1 MRPPICPKTKG
12 WIELPGR
19 IIFIA
24 GVGAMDERKPLV
36 RELIARHQCCAWK
49 DRAERWRCL
58 FRRSEFGGW
67 ICGVA
72 FEAGHEA
79 EHRAYQ
85 WREWERKGVL
95 PS

>member
-1 MRPPICPKTKG
+1 MRPPLCPGT
-12 WIELPGR
+12 ECL
-19 IIFIA
+19 FIDQEGLA
-24 GVGAMDERKPLV
+24 IVCSDVNEHDPVG